1 MLIKKYILP
10 IAIISSLFFF
20 TSCDSNKPSKAKT
33 EEHGE
38 AGHEEEGEHEENVVK
53 ISKMQ
58 DEVLKLKFDHLK
70 TMNLSQFV
78 TTTGKL
84 QVPPE
89 NQASISSAI
98 GANVV
103 SILVSE
109 GDMVKKGQILAT
121 LSHPDLIQLQV
132 DYQES
137 INQLEYTKKDFER
150 QEMLLKNN
158 VASGKKFQQV
168 KSEYFSLKAKSKGL
182 EAKLA
187 LLNINPETIKNGM
200 ILNTIPVIA
209 AIGGSVSAVEVNLGK
224 YVEPQ
229 TELFEI
235 LNTSKLHADLKVF
248 ESDIVK
254 LEKGQNVIFQLNNES
269 IKTYS
274 ARVTSIGKSFSE
286 NPRAITVHATID
298 ANYQELIPGIFITGK
313 IITGEEE
320 LLAIPE
326 EAVVVEG
333 DKSFIFILD
342 NDHEEEGHEHGG
354 NGDGH
359 KEEKDHDHGE
369 KGHDGGEKVSLK
381 MIEVLTGVKDRGYIE
396 VKPLVKLDS
405 EALIAQNAAY
415 YLLSEM
421 KKGEAEH
428 SH

>member
-10 IAIISSLFFF
+10 IAIVSSLVFF
-20 TSCDSNKPSKAKT
+20 TACDSGKAAKSNT

-38 AGHEEEGEHEENVVK
+38 AGHEEESEHEENVVK

-58 DEVLKLKFDHLK
+58 NEVLKLKFDHIK
-70 TMNLSQFV
+70 TMNLSEFI

-89 NQASISSAI
+89 NQASISSPI

-109 GDMVKKGQILAT
+109 GDMVRKGQILAT

-137 INQLEYTKKDFER
+137 VNQLEYLKKDFDR
-150 QEMLLKNN
+150 QEMLFKNN

-168 KSEYFSLKAKSKGL
+168 KSEYFSIKSKSKGL

-187 LLNINPETIKNGM
+187 LLNIRSEAIQNGD
-200 ILNTIPVIA
+200 ILYTIPLIA
-209 AIGGSVSAVEVNLGK
+209 SISGSVSAVEVNLGK

-248 ESDIVK
+248 ESDIAK
-254 LEKGQNVIFQLNNES
+254 LNLNQKVIFQFNDES
-269 IKTYS
+269 NKTYT
-274 ARVTSIGKSFSE
+274 AKVTSIGKSFSE
-286 NPRAITVHATID
+286 NPRAITVHAKVEGD
-298 ANYQELIPGIFITGK
+298 NQELIPGIFITGK
-313 IITGEEE
+313 IITGKQE
-320 LLAIPE
+320 LLAVPE

-342 NDHEEEGHEHGG
+342 NDHEEEGHEHGEK
-354 NGDGH
+354 GDGH

-369 KGHDGGEKVSLK
+369 EGHDGGEKVALK
-381 MIEVLTGVKDRGYIE
+381 MIEVATGVKDRGYIE
-396 VKPLVKLDS
+396 IKPFVKLDS
-405 EALIAQNAAY
+405 EVLIAQNAAY